1 MISTLDNKTITYHYI
16 ISFIMNIPKK
26 TFFFLIACFLLN
38 VSSYGEDAK
47 DYLNTFHH
55 VRKRGVRWY
64 FGAVGP
70 IVTGLLIF
78 VYFAKPFG
86 SSRTDNQRNF
96 LFCLGFGMDTNF
108 CFAAFVDR
116 YMVLSK
122 KIT

>member
-1 MISTLDNKTITYHYI
+1 MPTISHSPGCNRAYVPALMPE
-16 ISFIMNIPKK
+16 ISCRLPF
-26 TFFFLIACFLLN
+26 
-38 VSSYGEDAK
+38 D
-47 DYLNTFHH
+47 H